1 MKIKNYA
8 VFVGEMNTLNKIK
21 DKFNS
26 IPKTLLYDDS
36 YYKLEYDYKTYH
48 KLFES
53 DKSNYNFENDAP
65 EWFHPEVPSFVCIYE
80 DEDYDYYDYNQ
91 IEDYDYSYGP
101 PKFKDGLAIEG
112 ISSSPISK
120 LVEMISK
127 EYNIEAR
134 LHYNIFDGDYDE
146 TEGWQHF
153 ELINNKIMLRK
164 IEQDFTLCN
173 ILHVTLEHN
182 GYQGGDAGHGG
193 YVRMSFSNEG
203 AAIEVNGEECE
214 EVELIFR
221 GDDERLTLVD
231 ALKMIVKELED
242 NNM

>member
-8 VFVGEMNTLNKIK
+8 VFVGEINTLNKIK

-36 YYKLEYDYKTYH
+36 YYKLEYDSKTYH

-53 DKSNYNFENDAP
+53 DMSNYNFENHAP

-80 DEDYDYYDYNQ
+80 DEDYHDDAPSF
-91 IEDYDYSYGP
+91 E
-101 PKFKDGLAIEG
+101 DGLAIEG

-127 EYNIEAR
+127 EYNVEAR
-134 LHYNIFDGDYDE
+134 LHYNLFDDDDYDE

-153 ELINNKIMLRK
+153 ELIKNKIILTK
-164 IEQDFTLCN
+164 IQQDFTLCN

-193 YVRMSFSNEG
+193 YVKMNFNNEG
-203 AAIEVNGEECE
+203 AAIQVNGEECE

-231 ALKMIVKELED
+231 ALKMIVKELEE
-242 NNM
+242 